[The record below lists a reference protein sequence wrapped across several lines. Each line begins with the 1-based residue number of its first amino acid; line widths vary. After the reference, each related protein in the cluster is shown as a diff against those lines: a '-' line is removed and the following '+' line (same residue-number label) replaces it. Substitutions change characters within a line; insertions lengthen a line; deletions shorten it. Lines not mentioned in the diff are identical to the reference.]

1 MSFLHFVL
9 LMWGTQASQD
19 FNNDSQQA
27 VELSQLLR
35 RMETME
41 RTLHSQDQKLA
52 HQETLLHTQHLQL
65 AHQET
70 LLVYYKDMILQQGQE
85 LAILKAVNTDQD
97 QQLSRQ
103 EDLLDQQR
111 ATLARQDQLLNQQA
125 DTLAGQ
131 HSRLVHLQHVVSVLG
146 KKSSLASVPD
156 SNTKHLT
163 DPTTEERKHWT
174 DMAHKGGS
182 KDSGNLTSSSHDVMA
197 RSDDGGPLEAVVT
210 QLSQQVMICLSV

>member
-1 MSFLHFVL
+1 
-9 LMWGTQASQD
+9 
-19 FNNDSQQA
+19 
-27 VELSQLLR
+27 
-35 RMETME
+35 METME
-41 RTLHSQDQKLA
+41 RTLHSPDQK
-52 HQETLLHTQHLQL
+52 L

-70 LLVYYKDMILQQGQE
+70 LLVYYKDMLLQQGQE
-85 LAILKAVNTDQD
+85 LAVLKAVNTDQD

-111 ATLARQDQLLNQQA
+111 ATLVLQDQLLRQQA
-125 DTLAGQ
+125 DTLADQ

-146 KKSSLASVPD
+146 KKSSLASVLD
-156 SNTKHLT
+156 SDTKHLT

-174 DMAHKGGS
+174 DIAHRGGK
-182 KDSGNLTSSSHDVMA
+182 KDSGNLTSSSHDVTA